1 MFNNVHRFPTGIP
14 KKRVER
20 SGAPRGMSG
29 LGRVLSQP
37 VGFAAT
43 RLRAHLLHRSGAFDA
58 NVGMFAFHVGT
69 PMLLNVI
76 SNYQG
81 WSIPPIYGDFLGTV
95 HHGSTTLVVLQGQT
109 QAQ

>member
-1 MFNNVHRFPTGIP
+1 MFIDFLPEFP

-76 SNYQG
+76 SNY
-81 WSIPPIYGDFLGTV
+81 
-95 HHGSTTLVVLQGQT
+95 
-109 QAQ
+109 